1 MTTSIRFR
9 VATLG
14 VAAALAL
21 GAVPFHAAIA
31 DEEPAPTPAPVTPEE
46 EAPEEEAPAE
56 EEAPEPAFPWMADY
70 AAAQAKAKAENKDL
84 FINFTGSDW
93 CGWCIKL
100 DNEVFSQGD
109 FATKAAE
116 KFVFVYLDFPR
127 SPDLLAKVVDV
138 KKRDELKAR
147 YGVQGFPTIMLTF
160 ADGTP
165 YASTGYQ
172 EGGPEAYLEHLT
184 ELRGNSEK
192 ARVLATKGEKASVE
206 EIKAAVPMLAEAG
219 FLEDPTYAWVVD
231 RIPQIDPDG
240 KAGLL
245 EIRAAYLDRS
255 ALKKMMAEIVENKGT
270 PKDWNEVYEKLKSID
285 AKHVAKTREE
295 GLYLNLYYGVA
306 RWLVDEGRHEDART
320 AIGVLAAHPLLAED
334 ERAQGALNALLEQI
348 DAAEN
353 PEPEPEA
360 DGDGDD
366 ADDEEPAK

>member
-21 GAVPFHAAIA
+21 GAYPFHAAFA
-31 DEEPAPTPAPVTPEE
+31 EDDPAPAPAPAED
-46 EAPEEEAPAE
+46 APADEAPAE
-56 EEAPEPAFPWMADY
+56 EEAAEPEFPWMPDY

-100 DNEVFSQGD
+100 DKEVFSQGD
-109 FATKAAE
+109 FATKASE
-116 KFVFVYLDFPR
+116 KFVFVFLDFPR
-127 SPDLLAKVVDV
+127 SPELQAKVVDV
-138 KKRDELKAR
+138 KLRDELKTR
-147 YGVQGFPTIMLTF
+147 YGVQGFPTVMLTF

-165 YASTGYQ
+165 YATTGYQ
-172 EGGPEAYLEHLT
+172 EGGPDAYMEHLT

-192 ARVLATKGEKASVE
+192 ARVLATKREKASLE

-219 FLEDPTYAWVVD
+219 FLEDPAYAWVMD

-255 ALKKMMAEIVENKGT
+255 ALKKIMAEIVANKGM
-270 PKDWNEVYEKLKSID
+270 PGDWNAVYEKLKSID
-285 AKHVAKTREE
+285 AKHLEKTREE
-295 GLYLNLYYGVA
+295 GLYLNLYYGAA
-306 RWLVDEGRHEDART
+306 RWLVDEGRNEDARA
-320 AIGVLAAHPLLAED
+320 AIAVLAAHPLLAED
-334 ERAQGALNALLEQI
+334 ERAQTALNGLIEQI

-353 PEPEPEA
+353 PDA
-360 DGDGDD
+360 GTDGDD
-366 ADDEEPAK
+366 MGGDDEGSEETEK